1 MSKYV
6 IGVVSPESSS
16 DNHKPMS
23 KMGFKEVCIIVQAC
37 PEFNECIGEVV
48 MRVTPFDRVVVLS
61 LSSNMIWNGESEMTD
76 IIVRPY
82 NGDELLLKLR

>member
-6 IGVVSPESSS
+6 VGVQGKALPPP
-16 DNHKPMS
+16 DQKPMS
-23 KMGFKEVCIIVQAC
+23 QMGFKEVCVIVQAC
-37 PEFNECIGEVV
+37 PEFNEYIGEVV

-61 LSSNMIWNGESEMTD
+61 LSSNIVWNGESEMVD

-82 NGDELLLKLR
+82 EGDELLLKLR